1 VEDKPACRQAA
12 TAACYFNEHPQRRN
26 IKMICRFISL
36 ILVNNQDQIII
47 YLKQYNMRKEP
58 ILLMLIS
65 AGLLLNACTNNKEE
79 SKPGKDQTKET
90 FPMNFL
96 VKEDKQ
102 LADSVIALLNA
113 QHHQLK
119 VLERRTVPGPF
130 DTAQKKYYSDYI
142 VQLEKLPVINPGPGE
157 YVHVMEGRRNG
168 YNNLTIGITET
179 FPNGAPPMHSHE
191 GEESHVLLEGE
202 ILYALGD
209 TMFTI
214 KAPYIVNIPAGVP
227 HAFKNV
233 GKKTANL
240 IVIFPTN
247 IWKYDVLDYF
257 PFKSDT
263 TKPVSR
269 FTKFKNSLAKK

>member
-1 VEDKPACRQAA
+1 MA
-12 TAACYFNEHPQRRN
+12 
-26 IKMICRFISL
+26 
-36 ILVNNQDQIII
+36 
-47 YLKQYNMRKEP
+47 KQP
-58 ILLMLIS
+58 ILIMLIS
-65 AGLLLNACTNNKEE
+65 MGLLLNSCTDNKTENK
-79 SKPGKDQTKET
+79 SDVAPGDNTKET
-90 FPMNFL
+90 FPMKFA

-102 LADSVIALLNA
+102 VADSVIAFLNA

-130 DTAQKKYYSDYI
+130 TKPELKYYSDYA

-157 YVHVMEGRRNG
+157 YVHVMEGQRNG
-168 YNNLTIGITET
+168 YKNLTIGITET

-214 KAPYIVNIPAGVP
+214 NAPYIVNIPAGMP
-227 HAFKNV
+227 HAFKNI

-240 IVIFPTN
+240 VVIFPTN
-247 IWKYDVLDYF
+247 IWKYDVLDFF

-263 TKPVSR
+263 TKSVSR
-269 FTKFKNSLAKK
+269 FTKFKNSLAKN

>member
-1 VEDKPACRQAA
+1 MKKKS
-12 TAACYFNEHPQRRN
+12 
-26 IKMICRFISL
+26 IL
-36 ILVNNQDQIII
+36 I
-47 YLKQYNMRKEP
+47 
-58 ILLMLIS
+58 MLIS
-65 AGLLLNACTNNKEE
+65 AGFILNSCVDNTKEIKHE
-79 SKPGKDQTKET
+79 ETVADNTKET
-90 FPMNFL
+90 FPMKFL

-102 LADSVIALLNA
+102 FVDSVIAALNA

-130 DTAQKKYYSDYI
+130 NAAEKKYYSDYV

-168 YNNLTIGITET
+168 YKNLTIGITET

-209 TMFTI
+209 TLVTV
-214 KAPYIVNIPAGVP
+214 KAPYIVNIPEGMP
-227 HAFKNV
+227 HAFKNI

-240 IVIFPTN
+240 VVIFPTN
-247 IWKYDVLDYF
+247 VWKYDVLDFF

-263 TKPVSR
+263 AKSVSR
-269 FTKFKNSLAKK
+269 FTKFKTSLAKK

>member
-1 VEDKPACRQAA
+1 MA
-12 TAACYFNEHPQRRN
+12 
-26 IKMICRFISL
+26 
-36 ILVNNQDQIII
+36 
-47 YLKQYNMRKEP
+47 KQP
-58 ILLMLIS
+58 ILLMLITM
-65 AGLLLNACTNNKEE
+65 GLLLNSCTDHKNENK
-79 SKPGKDQTKET
+79 SDVSVRDNTKET
-90 FPMNFL
+90 FPMKFL

-102 LADSVIALLNA
+102 VADSVIALLNA

-119 VLERRTVPGPF
+119 VLERRTLPGPF
-130 DTAQKKYYSDYI
+130 TTPEKKYYSDYV

-157 YVHVMEGRRNG
+157 YVHVMEGQRNG
-168 YNNLTIGITET
+168 YKNLTIGITET

-209 TMFTI
+209 TLFTI
-214 KAPYIVNIPAGVP
+214 KAPYIVNIPAGMP
-227 HAFKNV
+227 HAFKNI

-240 IVIFPTN
+240 VVIFPTN
-247 IWKYDVLDYF
+247 VWKYDVLDFF

-263 TKPVSR
+263 TKSVSR